1 MNAVH
6 ALRFHHSIKTLCRVL
21 KVNTSTYYKHFS
33 SSLSAREIENKK
45 LRAAVLSIYSAS
57 KKRLGVYKICT
68 VLNREY
74 GFNVSPGRIYR
85 LMKSMNLPKISTC
98 RIKFSHA
105 SNPSSGKNILNRN
118 FSVNTPNTVWVSD
131 ITYIR
136 LNSHFAYL
144 CVVIDLFSRKVISY
158 TLSTKINSNLVINAF
173 LSAFNKRNKPQNLIF
188 HSDNGSEYTSMA
200 FRRLIDKCNVIQSF
214 SKKGCPYDNAVAESF
229 FKFLKHEE
237 LNRYSFS
244 YLTEL
249 KIHVFDYIEGFYN
262 SHRPHSANDM
272 LSPNE
277 KERLFYKDFST

>member
-1 MNAVH
+1 
-6 ALRFHHSIKTLCRVL
+6 
-21 KVNTSTYYKHFS
+21 
-33 SSLSAREIENKK
+33 
-45 LRAAVLSIYSAS
+45 
-57 KKRLGVYKICT
+57 
-68 VLNREY
+68 
-74 GFNVSPGRIYR
+74 
-85 LMKSMNLPKISTC
+85 MKSMNLPKISTR

-244 YLTEL
+244 YLAEL